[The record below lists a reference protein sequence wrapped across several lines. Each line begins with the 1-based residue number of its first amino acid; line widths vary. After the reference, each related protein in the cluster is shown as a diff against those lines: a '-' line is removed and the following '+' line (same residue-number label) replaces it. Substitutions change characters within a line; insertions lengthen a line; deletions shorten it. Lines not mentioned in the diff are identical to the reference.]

1 MKIIRHNCGKNK
13 FDMKDILLNTM
24 TIFSLGFDRAQ
35 ASAIISLFYSRIEW
49 NFNRPELIDK

>member
-24 TIFSLGFDRAQ
+24 TMISLGFDRAEQ
-35 ASAIISLFYSRIEW
+35 FLYRFASPI
-49 NFNRPELIDK
+49 PELN